1 MRGAS
6 SIIIIIIVVVV
17 VVVVVVVINIIIT
30 NITIITTIITTW
42 ALASVLKRRGD
53 LSGLGFRAVSLSMSN
68 HIVAGQLVKPG
79 LGLGICWFLI
89 IL

>member
-1 MRGAS
+1 MAASGPMRGAS
-6 SIIIIIIVVVV
+6 SIIIIIVVV
-17 VVVVVVVINIIIT
+17 IIIT
-30 NITIITTIITTW
+30 NITIITIIITTW
-42 ALASVLKRRGD
+42 ALASVLKRKGD